1 MKNCAPFE
9 KCRTEINEIFVEAEH
24 INIKMSMYNL
34 IEYSN
39 NYSDTS
45 GSLWQFK
52 RDEIEED
59 VDLTLDANHIPNNS
73 SSFKYKSSFI
83 TNRNGVKIAVPLKY
97 LSNFWRS
104 LEMPLINCKV
114 ELSLTWYENCILS
127 SAGTAATFAITDT
140 KLYVPI
146 VTLKT
151 EDNTKLSK
159 LLSEGFKRSI
169 YWNKYKIIFKNYDD
183 DKYIRERL
191 DATFQGVNKL
201 FVLLYER
208 SNNITDEKSYRRYFL
223 PRNEIK
229 NYNIEIDGR
238 NFYDQPINDSIKQYD
253 EVRKISTGQGDD
265 YTTGCLLDFSYFE
278 KNI

>member
-1 MKNCAPFE
+1 
-9 KCRTEINEIFVEAEH
+9 
-24 INIKMSMYNL
+24 
-34 IEYSN
+34 
-39 NYSDTS
+39 
-45 GSLWQFK
+45 
-52 RDEIEED
+52 
-59 VDLTLDANHIPNNS
+59 
-73 SSFKYKSSFI
+73 
-83 TNRNGVKIAVPLKY
+83 
-97 LSNFWRS
+97 
-104 LEMPLINCKV
+104 MPLMNCKI
-114 ELSLTWYENCILS
+114 EFSLKWYQNCILS
-127 SAGTAATFAITDT
+127 SARTAAAFTMTDT

-169 YWNKYKIIFKNYDD
+169 YWNKYKTILKNYDD

-208 SNNITDEKSYRRYFL
+208 GNNITDEKSYRRYFL

-238 NFYDQPINDSIKQYD
+238 NFMINQLMTQLNNMTKLEKYQQDKVMI
-253 EVRKISTGQGDD
+253 T
-265 YTTGCLLDFSYFE
+265 LLVVS
-278 KNI
+278 